1 MKYVPDTSVLI
12 DGRITR
18 LIEAGELKGATIIVP
33 EAVVSELEAQ
43 ANQGREIGFKGL
55 NELKALAEK
64 RQLGEIDLTYV
75 GRRPTADEIKLAST
89 GEIDALIRTVAV
101 ENGATFVT
109 SDIVQSEVARAKG
122 LEVMYLQP
130 EREEEGP
137 LLLEQFFTPNT
148 MSVFLKEN
156 VPPRAKRGSISKLRL
171 VKIRKTPMTEKEMRE
186 IATDIIERAK
196 SHARGFIELERRGA
210 TIVQLGSIRIAIAR
224 PPFSDGIEITA
235 VRPIATVKLEDYKF
249 ADELKSRLSE
259 ATRGIMIAG
268 PPGSGKS
275 TLAQS
280 IAEFLT
286 AQGFIVKTMES
297 PRDLQVPDEITQYTA
312 LEGDMAKTADILLL
326 VRPDYTIYDEVR
338 KTTDFKT
345 FADMRLAGVGMVGVV
360 HTTRAID
367 ALQRL
372 IGRVEFGII
381 PQVVD
386 TVIFL
391 HQGEIEIVYDVHFAV
406 KVPSGMTEADL
417 ARPVIEVR
425 NFETKKVEYEI
436 YLFSRQIVV
445 MEVSATAKRTVK
457 PTWKFAAREIEKE
470 IDKYAKEPVKVE
482 VLSDTRANVYVS
494 DRDISHVIGKGGKN
508 IDKIEDTL
516 GIDIDVLE
524 RAEEP
529 RKKQKEPVPVKERE
543 KERPSKPT
551 VQADVELSD
560 KHVIITSD
568 AQAGAIVDVLV
579 DDSYLFTA
587 TIGRGGEIKVTKGT
601 NIANRIIDALD
612 QGHPIMVRSA

>member
-12 DGRITR
+12 DGRITK

-55 NELKALAEK
+55 NELKALAEEK
-64 RQLGEIDLTYV
+64 RSGEIDLAYV
-75 GRRPTADEIKLAST
+75 GRRPTADEIKLASV
-89 GEIDALIRTVAV
+89 GEIDAMIRTVAV

-122 LEVMYLQP
+122 LDVMYLQP
-130 EREEEGP
+130 EKEEERP
-137 LLLEQFFTPNT
+137 LLLEQFFTANT
-148 MSVFLKEN
+148 MAVFLKEN

-186 IATDIIERAK
+186 IATDIVEHAK
-196 SHARGFIELERRGA
+196 SHARAFIELERRGA

-224 PPFSDGIEITA
+224 PPFSDGLEITA
-235 VRPIATVKLEDYKF
+235 VRPIATVKLNDYKF

-338 KTTDFKT
+338 KTADFRT

-391 HQGEIEIVYDVHFAV
+391 QKGEIEIVYDVHFAV

-417 ARPVIEVR
+417 ARPIIEVR

-445 MEVSATAKRTVK
+445 MEVGATAQRAVK

-524 RAEEP
+524 MHEEP
-529 RKKQKEPVPVKERE
+529 RKKTKEPE
-543 KERPSKPT
+543 KERTSKLT
-551 VQADVELSD
+551 VKADVELSD

-568 AQAGAIVDVLV
+568 AQAGDIVDVLIG
-579 DDSYLFTA
+579 DAYLFTA

-612 QGHPIMVRSA
+612 QGQPVMVRSA